1 MADADIV
8 FKNARVITMNPEQP
22 VAELLAVKGDRIMIV
37 ADRDNMES
45 VCGADTRIID
55 CQSKTIVPGF
65 IDAHCH
71 IFSLLRKMLNID
83 FSPSSVGSIE
93 DIKAVIKEKALNTPA
108 GEWIIGSDYN
118 EFYLAEKRHP
128 TRFDIDEVSLGHPVV
143 LCHRSLHACVLNS
156 RALSLAGINR
166 ETPEPS
172 GALFERDLT
181 TGEPTGLLYEMLSY
195 IRTSVMPP
203 LTETEFNHGIALVNR
218 YFLSRGITSLQ
229 DATVV
234 NDHGRWQVYKHLT
247 DNDSLQSR
255 LYFMPGID
263 NVSQFQ
269 EAGMN
274 FGYGDNRLRLGGVKI
289 MLTES
294 GGTLHPE
301 QSELNRQALD
311 IDRAGFQLAIHAE
324 EPSTVEAAITTLEHV
339 KNQSSALLDRRHRI
353 EHCSECPP
361 HLMERLKV
369 LKPVIVTQPP
379 FLYYSGERYL
389 ATMPGEQIKWLFRTG
404 SWFENGLVVAGS
416 SDSPV
421 VPADPLD
428 GLYAAVTR
436 KAQSGQQITPEECIS
451 VSQALAMY
459 THNAAY
465 ASFEEDIKGS
475 FMPGKLADMVLLSN
489 NPITGPP
496 ESTKDIKVEMT
507 IIGGK
512 IVWEA

>member
-1 MADADIV
+1 MVDADFV

-22 VAELLAVKGDRIMIV
+22 VAELVAVKSNRIMLV
-37 ADRDNMES
+37 ADRDNLES

-71 IFSLLRKMLNID
+71 IFSLLRKLLSID
-83 FSPSSVGSIE
+83 LSPSSAGSIE

-128 TRFDIDEVSLGHPVV
+128 TRFDIDEVSPKHPVV

-166 ETPEPS
+166 ETPEPP

-181 TGEPTGLLYEMLSY
+181 TGELTGLLYEMLSY
-195 IRTSVMPP
+195 IRSAVMPP
-203 LTETEFNHGIALVNR
+203 IMDSEFNHGVILVNR
-218 YFLSRGITSLQ
+218 HFLSRGITSIQ

-234 NDHGRWQVYKHLT
+234 NDYRRWQVYKRLT
-247 DNDSLQSR
+247 DNDSLKSR

-263 NVSQFQ
+263 NISQFR
-269 EAGMN
+269 EAGML
-274 FGYGDNRLRLGGVKI
+274 FGDGDNKLRLGGVKI

-294 GGTLHPE
+294 SGALNPGQT
-301 QSELNRQALD
+301 ELNRQALD
-311 IDRAGFQLAIHAE
+311 IARSGFQLAIHAE
-324 EPSTVEAAITTLEHV
+324 EQSTVKAAITALEHV
-339 KNQSSALLDRRHRI
+339 KNNSIALLDRRHRI

-361 HLMERLKV
+361 DLMEKLKV
-369 LKPVIVTQPP
+369 LKPVIVTQPS
-379 FLYYSGERYL
+379 FFYYSGERYL
-389 ATMPGEQIKWLFRTG
+389 ATMSAESVQWLFRIG
-404 SWFENGLVVAGS
+404 SWFKNGLVVAGS

-421 VPADPLD
+421 VPVDPVY

-436 KAQSGQQITPEECIS
+436 KTQSEQQITPEECIS
-451 VSQALAMY
+451 INQALAMY
-459 THNAAY
+459 TRNAAY
-465 ASFEEDIKGS
+465 TSFEEDIKGS
-475 FMPGKLADMVLLSN
+475 IMPGKLADMVLLSDD
-489 NPITGPP
+489 PTTVPQ
-496 ESTKDIKVEMT
+496 ESIKDIKVETT
-507 IIGGK
+507 IIDGK
-512 IVWEA
+512 IVWEG